1 MPEKPIVTANPKE
14 ERINELAVFTYAK
27 KLSEYIFTVT
37 KQSPKIYRWIVIDRL
52 LNVPLE
58 LIELLYLANDSDGD
72 ERLSYQKRALS
83 KIKLIGHLAAVGES
97 LQAITP
103 AQSNEM
109 AKQLLQI
116 KRTLWGWRKNSEG

>member
-1 MPEKPIVTANPKE
+1 MLRAKQVCVKSVKYLKPGKEIFIMPEKPIVTANPKE

-83 KIKLIGHLAAVGES
+83 KIK
-97 LQAITP
+97 P
-103 AQSNEM
+103 Y
-109 AKQLLQI
+109 
-116 KRTLWGWRKNSEG
+116 RTSCDGG